1 MSTVTID
8 IAQAHLSD
16 LIEDAIHGKEIVIT
30 KDGKPLVKL
39 VPFSQPKQRP
49 IFGSAK
55 GLISM
60 SDDFDA
66 PLEDFG
72 DYTS

>member
-1 MSTVTID
+1 MSTVTLD
-8 IAQAHLSD
+8 IAQANLSD
-16 LIEDAIHGKEIVIT
+16 LIEDAIHGKEVFIT

-39 VPFSQPKQRP
+39 VPVSQPKSRP
-49 IFGSAK
+49 VFGSAK
-55 GLISM
+55 GQISI

-66 PLEDFG
+66 PLEDFQ

>member
-1 MSTVTID
+1 MSTVTLD

-16 LIEDAIHGKEIVIT
+16 LIEDAIQGKEVVIT
-30 KDGKPLVKL
+30 KDGKAVVKL
-39 VPFSQPKQRP
+39 VPVSQPKPKP

-60 SDDFDA
+60 SEDFNAPLDDFQ
-66 PLEDFG
+66 
-72 DYTS
+72 DYTP

>member
-1 MSTVTID
+1 MSTVTLD
-8 IAQAHLSD
+8 IAQANLSD
-16 LIEDAIHGKEIVIT
+16 LIEDAIRGKEVFIT
-30 KDGKPLVKL
+30 KDGKSLVKL
-39 VPFSQPKQRP
+39 VPVSQPKPRP
-49 IFGSAK
+49 VFGSAK

-66 PLEDFG
+66 PLEDFQ

>member
-1 MSTVTID
+1 MGTVTLD
-8 IAQAHLSD
+8 LAQTQLSD
-16 LIEDAIHGKEIVIT
+16 LIEDAIQGKEVVIT

-39 VPFSQPKQRP
+39 VPVSKSKPKP
-49 IFGSAK
+49 VFGSAK

-66 PLEDFG
+66 PLEDFS
-72 DYTS
+72 T

>member
-1 MSTVTID
+1 MSTVTLD
-8 IAQAHLSD
+8 IAQANLSD
-16 LIEDAIHGKEIVIT
+16 LIEDAIHGKEVFIT

-39 VPFSQPKQRP
+39 VPVSQPKPRP
-49 IFGSAK
+49 VFGSAK
-55 GLISM
+55 RQISM

-66 PLEDFG
+66 PLEDFK

>member
-8 IAQAHLSD
+8 IAQMHLSD
-16 LIEDAIHGKEIVIT
+16 LIKDAIRGKEVVIT
-30 KDGKPLVKL
+30 KDGKALVKL
-39 VPFSQPKQRP
+39 VPVSQPKPQP
-49 IFGSAK
+49 VFGSAK

-66 PLEDFG
+66 PLEDFQ
-72 DYTS
+72 DYTT

>member
-1 MSTVTID
+1 LIQHAID
-8 IAQAHLSD
+8 
-16 LIEDAIHGKEIVIT
+16 GKEIVIT

-39 VPFSQPKQRP
+39 VSVSQPKPRP

-55 GLISM
+55 GPVSM

-66 PLEDFG
+66 PLEDFQ
-72 DYTS
+72 DYTT

>member
-1 MSTVTID
+1 MSAVTLD

-16 LIEDAIHGKEIVIT
+16 LIEDAIQGKEVVIT
-30 KDGKPLVKL
+30 KDGKAVVKL
-39 VPFSQPKQRP
+39 VPVSQPKPLP

-66 PLEDFG
+66 PLDDFQG
-72 DYTS
+72 YTP

>member
-1 MSTVTID
+1 MSTVTLD
-8 IAQAHLSD
+8 RAQANLSA
-16 LIEDAIHGKEIVIT
+16 LIKDAIRGKEVLIT

-39 VPFSQPKQRP
+39 VPVSQAKPCP
-49 IFGSAK
+49 VFGSAK
-55 GLISM
+55 GMISM

-66 PLEDFG
+66 PLEDFQ

>member
-1 MSTVTID
+1 MSTVTLD
-8 IAQAHLSD
+8 IAQANLSD
-16 LIEDAIHGKEIVIT
+16 LIEDAIRGKEVFIT

-39 VPFSQPKQRP
+39 VPVSQPKPRP
-49 IFGSAK
+49 VFGSAK

-66 PLEDFG
+66 PLEDFQ

>member
-39 VPFSQPKQRP
+39 VPFFQTKSRP

-55 GLISM
+55 GMISM

-72 DYTS
+72 VYTT

>member
-1 MSTVTID
+1 MSSVTLD
-8 IAQAHLSD
+8 IAQAKLSD
-16 LIEDAIHGKEIVIT
+16 LIEDAIRGKEVLIT

-39 VPFSQPKQRP
+39 VPVSQPKPRP
-49 IFGSAK
+49 VFGSAK
-55 GLISM
+55 GQISM

-66 PLEDFG
+66 PLEDFQ

>member
-1 MSTVTID
+1 MSTVTLD
-8 IAQAHLSD
+8 IAQANLSD
-16 LIEDAIHGKEIVIT
+16 LIEDAIHGKEVFIT

-39 VPFSQPKQRP
+39 VPVSQPKPRTV
-49 IFGSAK
+49 FGIAK

-66 PLEDFG
+66 PLEDFQ